1 MAFDV
6 TTSIV
11 ESTSI
16 AVKLLVGK
24 FTPVNESSPT
34 VIRGSWIK
42 SVARTAEGLWTLTVT
57 ERFRSSHRI
66 LGAFAQYQNTTID
79 AGAVAVGEI
88 DWSAG
93 TVKLGGWLAH
103 VANDLAANTPSI
115 YILLLVQSNQI
126 VDGGGY

>member
-16 AVKLLVGK
+16 AVKMVVGK
-24 FTPVNESSPT
+24 FVPKNGADPT
-34 VIRGSWIK
+34 VFYGSWIE
-42 SVARTAEGLWTLTVT
+42 SIDQTAEGLWTITVKS
-57 ERFRSSHRI
+57 RFRSSHRI
-66 LGAFAQYQNTTID
+66 LGVFAQYQNGTID
-79 AGAVAVGEI
+79 SGAVVVGAI

-103 VANDLAANTPSI
+103 VADDLAANTPTI
-115 YILLLVQSNQI
+115 HVMLLVQSNQI